1 MRFGLPEVARAKTMK
16 AAGFPW
22 RPRVGDW
29 YVSHTGHCELVQTH
43 DQALRLGGNGSVFL
57 PTWEDCRS
65 WLDRHGWRDPE
76 VDDDDNGTIRL
87 HVTHESGA
95 VKRAVGHSDLDCLYR
110 IILQLLVGK
119 KN

>member
-1 MRFGLPEVARAKTMK
+1 MK

-29 YVSHTGHCELVQTH
+29 YVSYTGHCDLVRTH
-43 DQALRLGGNGSVFL
+43 DQALLLGGNGSVFL

-76 VDDDDNGTIRL
+76 VDDDHDGTIRL
-87 HVTHESGA
+87 HVTHKSGV

-110 IILQLLVGK
+110 IILQVLVGK
-119 KN
+119 KID